1 MVETVLVTGASG
13 FVAQHCIVQLLQ
25 GGYRVRGTLRSA
37 KREDEVR
44 AAIRNGGAE
53 DGGLSLVEADLTKDE
68 GWDEAVA
75 GCAFVLHVA
84 SPFPAVQPEDE
95 DELIRPARDGALRV
109 LAAAAKAGVKRTVM
123 TSSIAAVSAGLDKSG
138 GRVFDESDW
147 SDLDGENV
155 SAYEKSKTIAERAA
169 WEFMDTEAAGDMQLT
184 VINPGAILGPI
195 LTRDTST
202 SVEIV
207 RQLMIRAM
215 PACPRIG
222 FPVVDVRDVAS
233 AHIAAMTAPQ
243 AAGRRYICT
252 LPQVWFTEVG
262 KILDARFGPEGWN
275 IPTGQLPD
283 WVLRVMS
290 IFNPMLRTVT
300 PALGVE
306 RRYDNS
312 RIRAELNWTAHK
324 VPEMVIA
331 SAESLIEHGVVRR
344 R

>member
-13 FVAQHCIVQLLQ
+13 FVAQHCIVQLLN
-25 GGYRVRGTLRSA
+25 GGYAVRGTLRSA
-37 KREDEVR
+37 KRDEEVR
-44 AAIRNGGAE
+44 KAIRNGGA
-53 DGGLSLVEADLTKDE
+53 DDAGLTLVEADLTKDE

-75 GCAFVLHVA
+75 GVEFVLHVA
-84 SPFPAVQPEDE
+84 SPFPAVQPDDE
-95 DELIRPARDGALRV
+95 NELIGPARDGALRV

-147 SDLDGENV
+147 SDIEGENV

-169 WEFMDTEAAGDMQLT
+169 WDFMESDAAGRMELS

-207 RQLMIRAM
+207 RQLMIKAM

-222 FPVVDVRDVAS
+222 FPVVDVRDVAT

-252 LPQVWFTEVG
+252 LQQVWFTEVG
-262 KILDARFGPEGWN
+262 AILKERFGPEGWK

-283 WVLRVMS
+283 WVLRMMS

-306 RRYDNS
+306 RLYDNS
-312 RIRAELNWTAHK
+312 RIRTELNWTAHN
-324 VPEMVIA
+324 VTDMVIA
-331 SAESLIEHGVVRR
+331 SGESLIEHGVVRR